1 MRINPTPLL
10 LLLGAASA
18 HGATAAVA
26 PAKDA
31 SCACCKAE
39 GAPATPGAYT
49 RNSIYQLDAS
59 FTDDSGRPFALGDL
73 RGRPVV
79 LTMFFASCG
88 YACPLQVTDM
98 QRIRAKLPPGVA
110 DRTAFVLVSF
120 DVARDTPPSL
130 AQYRIQR
137 SLDAQWRLL
146 HGDNDGIREL
156 AALLGVK
163 YRQEADG
170 AFSHSNV
177 MTVLDPRGEIAYQRL
192 GLNGGIDE
200 TVAALVAASK

>member
-1 MRINPTPLL
+1 
-10 LLLGAASA
+10 
-18 HGATAAVA
+18 
-26 PAKDA
+26 
-31 SCACCKAE
+31 
-39 GAPATPGAYT
+39 
-49 RNSIYQLDAS
+49 
-59 FTDDSGRPFALGDL
+59 
-73 RGRPVV
+73 
-79 LTMFFASCG
+79 
-88 YACPLQVTDM
+88 
-98 QRIRAKLPPGVA
+98 
-110 DRTAFVLVSF
+110 
-120 DVARDTPPSL
+120 VARDTPPSL

-200 TVAALVAASK
+200 TVAALVAACK